1 MSIKAINT
9 NHEKCRF
16 ALLSVSGYGDR
27 YDKLKLSSIID
38 NAEKMKYR
46 KMSQKQILAAETF
59 AYSYANYA
67 DHLDIN
73 PRFDEYMPNDIDV
86 IEKVVKQGES
96 AEKIAS
102 KLRIDKDDAAHL
114 LESYLIAKEIVSAK
128 NAAESFRRGVKA
140 SIVYAIEKGLKTE
153 EDIENLVVQI
163 CYRAA
168 DFAYLLDLE
177 GKVLSDYS
185 ETLREE

>member
-1 MSIKAINT
+1 
-9 NHEKCRF
+9 
-16 ALLSVSGYGDR
+16 
-27 YDKLKLSSIID
+27 
-38 NAEKMKYR
+38 MKYTELS
-46 KMSQKQILAAETF
+46 KKHMLAAETF

-67 DHLDIN
+67 NHLGIN
-73 PRFDEYMPNDIDV
+73 PRFDDYMPNDIDV
-86 IEKVVKQGES
+86 IEKAVSQGEG
-96 AEKIAS
+96 AEEIAS
-102 KLRIDKDDAAHL
+102 KLRIEKENAEQL

-140 SIVYAIEKGLKTE
+140 SVVYAIEKGLNTE
-153 EDIENLVVQI
+153 EDIEILVSQI

-185 ETLREE
+185 EILRE